1 MSNPESRS
9 SITSEPY
16 VLDHP
21 VARAMV
27 GSLRDKSTG
36 SALFR
41 QLASELAALLTYEAT
56 RDLAT
61 AKTEVEIWSGRATVP
76 RIDPVPTVVPIL
88 RAGLGMIDGVLRLL
102 PSAPVSVIGMYR
114 DEETL
119 QPVPYYDGLVADIAR
134 RPALVVDPMLATG
147 GSARSAIEQL
157 KKAGCRDIRAL
168 FLLCAPEG
176 VAALHRDHPDVP
188 VYTAALDERLND
200 NGYILPGLGDAG
212 DRLFGTE

>member
-1 MSNPESRS
+1 MSESSTLPES
-9 SITSEPY
+9 THLY

-27 GSLRDKSTG
+27 GRLRDRRTTP
-36 SALFR
+36 ALFR
-41 QLASELAALLTYEAT
+41 QVGSELAALLTYEAT

-61 AKTEVEIWSGRATVP
+61 VGEKVEIWSGSVQVP
-76 RIDPVPTVVPIL
+76 RIEPTPTVVPIL
-88 RAGLGMIDGVLRLL
+88 RAGLGMVDGVLRLL

-119 QPVPYYDGLVADIAR
+119 QPVPYYDGLVSDIAS

-147 GSARSAIEQL
+147 GSARSAVGQL
-157 KKAGCRDIRAL
+157 QKAGCRDIRCL
-168 FLLCAPEG
+168 FLIAAPEG
-176 VAALHRDHPDVP
+176 VAALSEEFPDVP
-188 VYTAALDERLND
+188 VYTAALDDRLND
-200 NGYILPGLGDAG
+200 SGYILPGLGDAG